1 LLGGT
6 DKIVEYSGYIPTE
19 HPPHTN
25 QKMSVNYNI
34 CQTIMYPISGD
45 DQFEIINNGLPLVPL
60 LQTKVECIGE
70 VALKE
75 TVKRN

>member
-1 LLGGT
+1 
-6 DKIVEYSGYIPTE
+6 
-19 HPPHTN
+19 
-25 QKMSVNYNI
+25 
-34 CQTIMYPISGD
+34 MYPISGD
-45 DQFEIINNGLPLVPL
+45 DQFEIINNGLLLVPL

>member
-1 LLGGT
+1 M
-6 DKIVEYSGYIPTE
+6 EYSGTYIQAERLPN
-19 HPPHTN
+19 TN
-25 QKMSVNYNI
+25 QKISVEYNT

>member
-1 LLGGT
+1 M
-6 DKIVEYSGYIPTE
+6 EYSGYIQAE
-19 HPPHTN
+19 HLPKTN
-25 QKMSVNYNI
+25 QKIALNYNL
-34 CQTIMYPISGD
+34 CQTIMYTISGG
-45 DQFEIINNGLPLVPL
+45 DQFEIINNDLPLVPL